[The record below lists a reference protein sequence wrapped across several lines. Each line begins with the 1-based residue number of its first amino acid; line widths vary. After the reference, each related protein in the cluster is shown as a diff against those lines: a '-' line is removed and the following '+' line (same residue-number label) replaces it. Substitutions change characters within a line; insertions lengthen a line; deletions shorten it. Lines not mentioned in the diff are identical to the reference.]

1 MPKKVTIV
9 SAISLVLLI
18 GVITLAVKLSVK
30 VPPNDTP
37 ARVSI
42 YDREASV
49 IFTPNY
55 EELLAGCVEGL
66 IMKGVEYE
74 YEALKAIAITEN
86 TRIKY
91 YLNLKKDFDGL
102 GADLSVSEQIP
113 YSPEKPSAA
122 VKAAV
127 KDALTL
133 SLMYDGKPFNTP
145 ICKISTGRTD
155 DLLPYSPSVGLPCDK
170 DAPGFSGSAE
180 MTAEE
185 VCGALNGSNLPFD
198 GTEWFTDPVYNENG
212 TLMFIKFNNER
223 ISGESLR
230 KALGL
235 RSSAITVEYSEDKF
249 IFKCQGWGD
258 NRGMSVYAANYL
270 AQRGKTAE
278 EILNIFYPDAELKS
292 AK

>member
-18 GVITLAVKLSVK
+18 GIIMLAVKLSAK

-42 YDREASV
+42 YDKKESV

-55 EELLAGCVEGL
+55 EELLGSCVEGL
-66 IMKGVEYE
+66 LIKGVEFE
-74 YEALKAIAITEN
+74 PEALKAIAVAEN

-91 YLNLKKDFDGL
+91 YLKLKSGFDGL

-113 YSPEKPSAA
+113 YSPEKPRAA

-127 KDALTL
+127 KDALEL
-133 SLMYDGKPFNTP
+133 SMSYNGEPFNAP
-145 ICKISTGRTD
+145 ICKISSGRTD

-170 DAPGFSGSAE
+170 NAPSYSGSAE
-180 MTAEE
+180 MTTEE
-185 VCGALNGSNLPFD
+185 VRDALNGVNLPFN
-198 GTEWFTDPVYNENG
+198 GTEWFTDPVYNDNG
-212 TLMFIKFNNER
+212 TLMFIKFNGER

-235 RSSAITVEYSEDKF
+235 RSTAITAEYSEDKF

-270 AQRGKTAE
+270 AQKGKSAE
-278 EILNIFYPDAELKS
+278 EILDIFYPNAELKS